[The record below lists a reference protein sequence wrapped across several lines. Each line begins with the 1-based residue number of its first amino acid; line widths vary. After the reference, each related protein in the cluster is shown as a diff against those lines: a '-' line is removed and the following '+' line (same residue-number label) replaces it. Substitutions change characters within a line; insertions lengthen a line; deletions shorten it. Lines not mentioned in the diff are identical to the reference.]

1 MMVRVFLASLMFA
14 ASGWAQTSPEK
25 SPGSLMASPELGG
38 AEIVRRAHKA
48 AGGPG
53 WVRPQSLYLKGE
65 GVFYTIE
72 GQKRCEKYEM
82 WRVFPD
88 MTSAAHAANG
98 RVRIEY
104 SCNGKRE
111 LLLTFDGSNS
121 YNDKGKMPPSDADK
135 QWAENF
141 GFGVIRYALD
151 DGFKVGRLPDDVIDG
166 RPAFIVRVTDP
177 TGGKTTFGIAQDN
190 FAVLKVAFATP
201 RGWHERIYSD
211 FFTKAGVAWVQPSRI
226 RLFYDGVKQNEL
238 FWKEFET
245 GTSYPEELFRVEA
258 PKP

>member
-1 MMVRVFLASLMFA
+1 MTWRLLLAALMLA
-14 ASGWAQTSPEK
+14 APAVAQTSPEK
-25 SPGSLMASPELGG
+25 SPGALMASSDLDG
-38 AEIVRRAHKA
+38 AEIVQRAHAA

-53 WVRPQSLYLKGE
+53 WVRPKTLYLKGE
-65 GVFYTIE
+65 AVFYTLE
-72 GQKRCEKYEM
+72 GVKRCESYEM

-88 MTSAAHAANG
+88 MTAAAHAANG
-98 RVRIEY
+98 RVRIQY
-104 SCNGKRE
+104 SCGGK
-111 LLLTFDGSNS
+111 LDTLLTFDGANS
-121 YNDKGKMPPSDADK
+121 YTAKGKMPPSDADK

-151 DGFKVGRLPDDVIDG
+151 DGFKVGRLPDDTIDG

-177 TGGKTTFGIAQDN
+177 SGGKTTFGIAQDN
-190 FAVLKVAFATP
+190 FQVLKVSFATP

-211 FFTKAGVAWVQPSRI
+211 FFTKPGVAWSQPSRI

-245 GTSYPEELFRVEA
+245 GKSYPESLFRVE
-258 PKP
+258 

>member
-1 MMVRVFLASLMFA
+1 MRLSIFLAALCLA
-14 ASGWAQTSPEK
+14 APASAQTAPEK
-25 SPGSLMASPELGG
+25 AAGALMASPDLHG
-38 AEIVRRAHKA
+38 AEIVRRAHAA

-53 WVRPQSLYLKGE
+53 WVRPKTLYLKGE
-65 GVFYTIE
+65 AVFYTME
-72 GQKRCEKYEM
+72 GVKRCESYEM
-82 WRVFPD
+82 WRVYPD

-98 RVRIEY
+98 RVRIQY
-104 SCNGKRE
+104 SCGGK
-111 LLLTFDGSNS
+111 LDTLLTFDGQSS
-121 YNDKGKMPPSDADK
+121 YTMKGKMPASDGDK

-177 TGGKTTFGIAQDN
+177 TGGKTVFGISQDN
-190 FAVLKVAFATP
+190 YQVLKVAFATP

-211 FFTKAGVAWVQPSRI
+211 FFTRPGVSWSQPSRI

-245 GTSYPEELFRVEA
+245 GKSYPEELFRVEGE
-258 PKP
+258 K

>member
-1 MMVRVFLASLMFA
+1 MIVRTVLAVLILVGSAFA
-14 ASGWAQTSPEK
+14 QSSPET
-25 SPGSLMASPELGG
+25 SPGSLMAWPELDG
-38 AEIVRRAHKA
+38 AEIVRRAHEA

-53 WVRPQSLYLKGE
+53 WVRPKSLYLKGE
-65 GVFYTIE
+65 GVFYTME
-72 GQKRCEKYEM
+72 GVKRCESYEM

-88 MTSAAHAANG
+88 MTSAAHSANG
-98 RVRIEY
+98 RVRIQY
-104 SCNGKRE
+104 SCGGK
-111 LLLTFDGSNS
+111 LDTLLTFDGTSS
-121 YNDKGKMPPSDADK
+121 YTLKGKMPPSDADK

-151 DGFKVGRLPDDVIDG
+151 DGFKVGRLPDDLIDG

-177 TGGKTTFGIAQDN
+177 SGGKTIFGIAQDN
-190 FAVLKVAFATP
+190 YNVLKVSFATP

-211 FFTKAGVAWVQPSRI
+211 FFSKPGVSWSQPSRI

-245 GTSYPEELFRVEA
+245 GKEYPETLFRVEA
-258 PKP
+258 AR

>member
-1 MMVRVFLASLMFA
+1 MMGRGLVALLLLVLPAF
-14 ASGWAQTSPEK
+14 AQTSPEK
-25 SPGSLMASPELGG
+25 SPGSLMASPSMDG
-38 AEIVRRAHKA
+38 AEIVRRAHAA
-48 AGGPG
+48 AGGPV
-53 WVRPQSLYLKGE
+53 WVRPKSLYLKGE
-65 GVFYTIE
+65 GVFFTKE
-72 GQKRCEKYEM
+72 GAKRCEHYEM

-104 SCNGKRE
+104 TCNGKRE
-111 LLLTFDGSNS
+111 MLLTFDGTHT
-121 YNDKGKMPPSDADK
+121 YTEKGRMPPSDADK

-151 DGFKVGRLPDDVIDG
+151 DGFNVGRLPDDLIDG
-166 RPAFIVRVTDP
+166 RPAFVVRVTDP
-177 TGGKTTFGIAQDN
+177 SGGETVFGIAQDN
-190 FAVLKVAFATP
+190 FQVLKVSFATP

-211 FFTKAGVAWVQPSRI
+211 FFTKPGGPWSQPSRV

-238 FWKEFET
+238 FWKEFEL
-245 GTSYPEELFRVEA
+245 GKSYPEDLFRVET